1 MNVHP
6 AAAGAAFLAAL
17 GLLALGTPA
26 AGADAL
32 YVVEQLVVAVNSAPD
47 GGGER
52 IASLKSGDR
61 VELIE
66 RTGDAVH
73 VRLANGKD
81 GWLRSSYLSAD
92 EPLRPRLQRSETEV
106 SALKAEVS
114 RLEAQLKAAAGVHAA
129 APPPPAPEEAAAAA
143 PAPLFSAAGEAAA
156 PRVWAWAV
164 LSAGARARGRLCAR
178 LVDAGSQHPQEV
190 RRPQD
195 LLRTRRAHPSP
206 CASPPGMSTCCACAS

>member
-1 MNVHP
+1 MNVQP
-6 AAAGAAFLAAL
+6 AAPGAALLAAL

-26 AGADAL
+26 AGAEAL
-32 YVVEQLVVAVNSAPD
+32 YVVEQLVVSVNSAPE

-52 IASLKSGDR
+52 VASLKSGDR

-143 PAPLFSAAGEAAA
+143 PAPLFSATGEGAA
-156 PRVWAWAV
+156 PRVWLWAV
-164 LSAGARARGRLCAR
+164 LSAGLG
-178 LVDAGSQHPQEV
+178 LVVGFALGWRMLDHSIRKKYGG
-190 RRPQD
+190 
-195 LLRTRRAHPSP
+195 LKIY
-206 CASPPGMSTCCACAS
+206 